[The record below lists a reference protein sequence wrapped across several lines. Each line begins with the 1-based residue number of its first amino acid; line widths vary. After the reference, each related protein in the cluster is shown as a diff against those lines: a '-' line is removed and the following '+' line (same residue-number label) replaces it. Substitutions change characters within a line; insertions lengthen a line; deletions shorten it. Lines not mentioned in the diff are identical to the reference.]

1 MTSMVA
7 EGEVILRTDVLGRVT
22 MPRERR
28 ERVLDE
34 FDESGLS
41 GAEFARLSGVKYQT
55 FANWVQRRRR
65 ERKQYPKAKKAA
77 THPPLQW
84 VEAILD
90 KTSPVQANRVLI
102 MHLANGVRLEIAD
115 AAQAALAAALLR
127 SLENK
132 SSLAC

>member
-1 MTSMVA
+1 MTSMVT

-34 FDESGLS
+34 FDKSGLS

-65 ERKQYPKAKKAA
+65 ERKHYPKAKKAA

-90 KTSPVQANRVLI
+90 KTGPSQARSVLI
-102 MHLANGVRLEIAD
+102 MHLPNGARLEIAD
-115 AAQAALAAALLR
+115 AAQAALAAAFLR
-127 SLENK
+127 ALENK